1 MTTMRNKG
9 GLLVGIIGFAIV
21 AFLAGDVI
29 VSGRNIF
36 GDGQNEIGN
45 VNGESIE
52 YTAFQAK
59 LDENTEAY
67 KKNSGQGDIN
77 PTMNGYLV
85 DQTWNQM
92 VQDIILK
99 KSIAISGVGVSAD
112 ELFDMIQGK
121 NPHPEVRR
129 AFANPQTGVFD
140 PSQVVTFLKNLDTQD
155 PTGATKKQWLAFEK
169 AINEERIRQKYF
181 NLVKGAMYTPTAFAK
196 ANFAEQNKTA
206 NISYVVLD
214 FASIPD
220 NAVKVSESEMAEY
233 YNEHKYKYA
242 QKENARSFDYIY
254 VDVLPNAEDT
264 IAVKK
269 SIDQQLI
276 GLQTTTSDST
286 YIALN
291 ADTKFAA
298 EYTKRGALPGALDT
312 VMFSKPQGYIMGPYI
327 DGGAYKIAKLMS
339 IKSLPD
345 SVRARH
351 ILIKATNENAM
362 AMKTKADSLKKLIDA
377 GADFATLAQQ
387 YSEDGTKDNGGDL
400 GYFDNKQM
408 VKPFSDFCFKGTKGE
423 MGVVGTQFGFHVIQI
438 TDQKNFDKQIL
449 VGVIDRKIE
458 PSSQTSQALYSKINE
473 VLAGVKDASA
483 FTALKLGDGLN
494 KRVAEN
500 IKEND
505 RFVAG
510 LDNPRE
516 LIRWAYKAKK
526 GEVSTLFEIGDKYV
540 FANLTQIKEKGT
552 IAQEYLKNELEAA
565 VRQEKKAAQLSEK
578 LTAAAAGAS
587 NMQQIAQKAGVA
599 AQVANGLNFAFPVI
613 PGVAREPEV
622 VGNVFSLAKGKISKP
637 IIGGKGVYVVTVDN
651 FIEAMQLP
659 DYNAKKAEL
668 AAGVKSRVD
677 QELLEAL
684 KNKADIKDNRIRF
697 Y

>member
-1 MTTMRNKG
+1 MTSMRNRG

-21 AFLAGDVI
+21 AFLVGDVI

-36 GDGQNEIGN
+36 GNGQNQIGK
-45 VNGESIE
+45 VNGETIE

-67 KKNSGQGDIN
+67 KKNSGSSDIN
-77 PTMNGYLV
+77 PTMTGYLV

-99 KSIAISGVGVSAD
+99 KSIAVSGVGVSAD

-196 ANFAEQNKTA
+196 ANFTEQNKTA
-206 NISYVVLD
+206 NISYVMLD
-214 FASIPD
+214 YASIPD
-220 NAVKVSESEMAEY
+220 NAIKVTESDMSTY
-233 YNEHKYKYA
+233 YNANKYKYA

-254 VDVLPNAEDT
+254 VDVLPSAEDSAA
-264 IAVKK
+264 IKK
-269 SIDQQLI
+269 SIDEQLV
-276 GLQTTTSDST
+276 GLQTTTNDST

-298 EYTKRGALPGALDT
+298 EYAKRGTLAGSLDT
-312 VMFSKPQGYIMGPYI
+312 VMFSKPEGYIMGPYI

-362 AMKTKADSLKKLIDA
+362 AMKAKADSLKKLIDA

-387 YSEDGTKDNGGDL
+387 YSEDGTKDKGGDL

-423 MGVVGTQFGFHVIQI
+423 MKVVGTQFGFHIVQI
-438 TDQKNFDKQIL
+438 TDQKNFEKQVL

-458 PSSQTSQALYSKINE
+458 PSSQTSQALYTKINE
-473 VLAGVKDASA
+473 VLAGVTDAKA
-483 FTALKLGDGLN
+483 FAALKLGNGLN

-516 LIRWAYKAKK
+516 LIRWAYKAEK
-526 GEVSTLFEIGDKYV
+526 GDVSTLFEIGNKYV

-552 IAQEYLKNELEAA
+552 VAQEYLKNELEAA
-565 VRQEKKAAQLSEK
+565 VRQEKKAAQLTEK
-578 LTAAAAGAS
+578 LLAASTGAS
-587 NMQQIAQKAGVA
+587 NMQQIAQKAGA
-599 AQVANGLNFAFPVI
+599 QAQVASGLNFAFPVI
-613 PGVAREPEV
+613 PGISREPEV
-622 VGNVFSLAKGKISKP
+622 VGNVFAMAKGKISKP
-637 IIGGKGVYVVTVDN
+637 IVGGRGVYVVSVDN
-651 FIEAMQLP
+651 FVEAMQLP
-659 DYNAKKAEL
+659 DYNAKKSEMASI
-668 AAGVKSRVD
+668 AKSRVD
-677 QELLEAL
+677 QELMEAL
-684 KNKADIKDNRIRF
+684 KNKADIKDNRVRF